1 VKLKSNARCQDQQR
15 DNVST
20 QHLYHTILVKYC
32 ENKFQKGWGWM
43 NWWSTNINE
52 NIPITNESPL
62 LNVQGIHTN
71 IKEDKNLG
79 NKWQGCES
87 MPVIIRVRF
96 RELKNEHFLMHHKT
110 TLDKTYLVVTLELSV
125 TLCQV

>member
-1 VKLKSNARCQDQQR
+1 MPDVRINKETMFQH
-15 DNVST
+15 
-20 QHLYHTILVKYC
+20 QHLYHTILVKYW
-32 ENKFQKGWGWM
+32 ENKFQEGWGWM

-87 MPVIIRVRF
+87 MPVIIWVF
-96 RELKNEHFLMHHKT
+96 G
-110 TLDKTYLVVTLELSV
+110 
-125 TLCQV
+125 